1 MCQVD
6 NIKKFIRCHNIAQL
20 CALEAGLSRAMLH
33 IGSGMSVDING
44 RGSLSDAHMKT
55 SKSCSMEPE
64 VLFGM
69 LPYRWMK
76 LSRSYAAAVRVSN

>member
-1 MCQVD
+1 
-6 NIKKFIRCHNIAQL
+6 
-20 CALEAGLSRAMLH
+20 MLH

-55 SKSCSMEPE
+55 SKSCSIEPE
-64 VLFGM
+64 ALFGM

-76 LSRSYAAAVRVSN
+76 LSRSYAAAVRVSNCPVSWAGPHLLEAPGAQ